1 MANQQVQNYVAVQ
14 GLPTGAAE
22 GVLPKNTI
30 SESVTVT
37 VT

>member
-14 GLPTGAAE
+14 GLPRGEE
-22 GVLPKNTI
+22 GVLPKNTM
-30 SESVTVT
+30 SANATVT